1 MAGALVHT
9 VDDKGE
15 IHVHVL
21 VRLLVVFFSHAC
33 SVYCAGH
40 YRERYNA
47 VWNVTF
53 LYTILLKGAIILTKY
68 RCAYFIIWEYNCS
81 SSWLKTFRLGSNK
94 QQAFLHIYF
103 APGHF
108 TGYIDLLKQTYP
120 CCFIRSCFFCAQLIH
135 FSLFR
140 LALMCSFIRTR
151 DTCHISWI
159 DFSVEGK
166 SWGWITKISTE
177 RCILKAN

>member
-21 VRLLVVFFSHAC
+21 VRLLVVFFFSRAY
-33 SVYCAGH
+33 SVYCAGR

-68 RCAYFIIWEYNCS
+68 GCAYFII
-81 SSWLKTFRLGSNK
+81 
-94 QQAFLHIYF
+94 
-103 APGHF
+103 
-108 TGYIDLLKQTYP
+108 
-120 CCFIRSCFFCAQLIH
+120 
-135 FSLFR
+135 
-140 LALMCSFIRTR
+140 
-151 DTCHISWI
+151 
-159 DFSVEGK
+159 
-166 SWGWITKISTE
+166 
-177 RCILKAN
+177 